1 MKRSLRV
8 KNVNVASIARVVKTI
23 GGELGCLQHYR
34 QDIGEPKS
42 LDVST
47 ELQEDLAMANH
58 GLLHI
63 ALLTRDL
70 KKTEQFYTKVLG
82 LKVAFRVPPNMVF
95 LRSPAS
101 QDLINFV
108 GTKKRIAANAALQ
121 HFGFKTTKA
130 GLTSLE
136 KQLKENEIEV
146 EGRRGKHAI
155 YFADPNGYT
164 IEYYCD

>member
-1 MKRSLRV
+1 
-8 KNVNVASIARVVKTI
+8 
-23 GGELGCLQHYR
+23 
-34 QDIGEPKS
+34 
-42 LDVST
+42 
-47 ELQEDLAMANH
+47 MANH

-70 KKTEQFYTKVLG
+70 KKTEQFYTQVLG
-82 LKVAFRVPPNMVF
+82 LEVAFRVPPNMVYF
-95 LRSPAS
+95 RSPGS

-108 GTKKRIAANAALQ
+108 GTKKRLSANDALQ

-130 GLTSLE
+130 QITTLE
-136 KQLKENEIEV
+136 TKLKENEIEV

-155 YFADPNGYT
+155 YFSDPNGYT

>member
-1 MKRSLRV
+1 
-8 KNVNVASIARVVKTI
+8 
-23 GGELGCLQHYR
+23 
-34 QDIGEPKS
+34 
-42 LDVST
+42 
-47 ELQEDLAMANH
+47 MANH

-70 KKTEQFYTKVLG
+70 NKTERFYTEVLG
-82 LKVAFRVPPNMVF
+82 LKVTFRVPPNMVF
-95 LRSPAS
+95 LRSSGS

-108 GTKKRIAANAALQ
+108 GTKKRIPPNDTLQ

-136 KQLKENEIEV
+136 KKLKENEIEI
-146 EGRRGKHAI
+146 EGRRDRDAI
-155 YFADPNGYT
+155 YFRDPNGYT

>member
-1 MKRSLRV
+1 
-8 KNVNVASIARVVKTI
+8 
-23 GGELGCLQHYR
+23 
-34 QDIGEPKS
+34 
-42 LDVST
+42 
-47 ELQEDLAMANH
+47 MANQ

-70 KKTEQFYTKVLG
+70 KKTERFYTAVLG

-130 GLTSLE
+130 GLASLE
-136 KQLKENEIEV
+136 KKLKENEIEV

-155 YFADPNGYT
+155 YFSDPNGYT
-164 IEYYCD
+164 LEYYCD

>member
-1 MKRSLRV
+1 
-8 KNVNVASIARVVKTI
+8 VANR
-23 GGELGCLQHYR
+23 
-34 QDIGEPKS
+34 
-42 LDVST
+42 
-47 ELQEDLAMANH
+47 

-70 KKTEQFYTKVLG
+70 KRTERFYTEVLG
-82 LKVAFRVPPNMVF
+82 LKVAFRVAPNMVF
-95 LRSPAS
+95 LRSPGS

-108 GTKKRIAANAALQ
+108 GTKKRVSADDTLQ

-130 GLTSLE
+130 GLTKVE
-136 KQLKENEIEV
+136 KKLKENEIKV

-155 YFADPNGYT
+155 YFRDPNGYT

>member
-1 MKRSLRV
+1 MITYSACFAGAGRGAVIINPEQPSRLPPALLTR
-8 KNVNVASIARVVKTI
+8 
-23 GGELGCLQHYR
+23 YR
-34 QDIGEPKS
+34 RKS
-42 LDVST
+42 LDVFHGVAGGS
-47 ELQEDLAMANH
+47 AMANH

-70 KKTEQFYTKVLG
+70 KNTERFYTEVLG

-108 GTKKRIAANAALQ
+108 GTKKRISANDALQ

-130 GLTSLE
+130 GLTNLE
-136 KQLKENEIEV
+136 KKLKENDIKI
-146 EGRRGKHAI
+146 EGRRGKHAV
-155 YFADPNGYT
+155 YFSDPNGYT
-164 IEYYCD
+164 LEYYCD

>member
-1 MKRSLRV
+1 
-8 KNVNVASIARVVKTI
+8 
-23 GGELGCLQHYR
+23 
-34 QDIGEPKS
+34 
-42 LDVST
+42 
-47 ELQEDLAMANH
+47 MANH

-70 KKTEQFYTKVLG
+70 KKTERFYTEVLG

-95 LRSPAS
+95 LRSPGS

-108 GTKKRIAANAALQ
+108 GTKKRISPDDNLQ

-130 GLTSLE
+130 GLTKVE
-136 KQLKENEIEV
+136 NKLKENEIKV

>member
-1 MKRSLRV
+1 
-8 KNVNVASIARVVKTI
+8 
-23 GGELGCLQHYR
+23 
-34 QDIGEPKS
+34 
-42 LDVST
+42 
-47 ELQEDLAMANH
+47 MANH

-95 LRSPAS
+95 LRSPGS

-108 GTKKRIAANAALQ
+108 GTKKRISANDTLQ

-130 GLTSLE
+130 ALATLE
-136 KQLKENEIEV
+136 KNLKENEIEV

-155 YFADPNGYT
+155 YFSDPNGYT
-164 IEYYCD
+164 LEYYCD